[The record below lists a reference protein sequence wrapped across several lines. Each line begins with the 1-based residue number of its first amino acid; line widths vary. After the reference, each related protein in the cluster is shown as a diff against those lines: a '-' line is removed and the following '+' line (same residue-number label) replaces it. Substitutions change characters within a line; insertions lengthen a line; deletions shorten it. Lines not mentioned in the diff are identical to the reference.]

1 MVWYKVFGQE
11 RMNIKIFSLILIIA
25 ASACLRVYALDIPKQ
40 DIKSRDLK
48 YKYDR
53 LKEQEKYKKEG
64 KILNLVPSGY
74 MTVEEYEQMSEYKD
88 KSTLE
93 LDIPKVSTP
102 SDFKYVPH
110 PTYKIVKYNNPP
122 GGTELRIDKR
132 IYTQRQIN
140 AQGVVSPD
148 FTLLV
153 YPAIYY
159 YTDSASVASD
169 MFVIPLEGDDS
180 PLDKILKANVMKR
193 IPKPILSTD
202 KSISNYASFMTLTP
216 VDFSRDGKKL
226 LIKEKIGSREDGIWK
241 TTIYVYDFSTKVD
254 YDLSEIRDA
263 ITYFWKEYMDLNL
276 QDYRWDIYPLG
287 FLKSDPNRVA
297 VQAIA
302 FTGSMPVFLGT
313 WSIDT
318 KGNQSRVV
326 SFEKDVEP
334 LISANGYKVV
344 KDGVEEYEVIDK
356 EEKSQKKEDKIKKKQ
371 FEQYKKERLKEIDYE
386 YKYAVKYLEKDYK
399 MEARDYRKLR
409 SLSGVKDSDQLKEAY
424 RKFLVDQYKKDI
436 EKSAKDIEKHNKKLE
451 KINQKLDKLYEQ
463 IGNTSSQT
471 PPEGSTLDEYMNGTK
486 EEKKNPIDDF
496 EIEKFKYDGIIDDKS
511 GIPDGKLNYTD
522 TNGKTLNLR
531 PGDTPANDNTVKNK
545 EDKFDFGFNLRSK
558 EQDFSEDEEETPK
571 VEDDSDIDLDVKI
584 YD

>member
-1 MVWYKVFGQE
+1 
-11 RMNIKIFSLILIIA
+11 MNLKILSLIFIIT
-25 ASACLRVYALDIPKQ
+25 ASLCLRAYAVDIPTKK
-40 DIKSRDLK
+40 DIKSKDLK

-88 KSTLE
+88 KSTME
-93 LDIPKVSTP
+93 LDIPKVETP
-102 SDFKYVPH
+102 SDFKYIPR
-110 PTYKIVKYNNPP
+110 PIYKIVKYNNPP

-132 IYTQRQIN
+132 IYQQRQIN

-159 YTDSASVASD
+159 YTDSASIASD
-169 MFVIPLEGDDS
+169 LFVIPLEGDDS

-193 IPKPILSTD
+193 VPEPILSTD
-202 KSISNYASFMTLTP
+202 KSISNYASFMSLTP
-216 VDFSRDGKKL
+216 VDFSKDGKKL

-241 TTIYVYDFSTKVD
+241 TTIFVYDFTTKVD

-276 QDYRWDIYPLG
+276 DDYRWDIYPLG
-287 FLKSDPNRVA
+287 FLKSEPDRVA

-334 LISANGYKVV
+334 LISANGYKVI

-386 YKYAVKYLEKDYK
+386 YKYAVKYLDKDYK
-399 MEARDYRKLR
+399 MEYRDYRKLR

-436 EKSAKDIEKHNKKLE
+436 EKSAKDIEKQNKKLE

-463 IGNTSSQT
+463 AGSTSKQQ
-471 PPEGSTLDEYMNGTK
+471 PPENSTLDSYLNG
-486 EEKKNPIDDF
+486 EKGVKQNPIDDYEIDKF
-496 EIEKFKYDGIIDDKS
+496 KHIIEKTPS
-511 GIPDGKLNYTD
+511 TEVLPTQLHYTD
-522 TNGKTLNLR
+522 DSGKTLNLR
-531 PGDTPANDNTVKNK
+531 PADTSGSEVNPQNNRIDFNFDSGDKNQELTKDKKTPESV
-545 EDKFDFGFNLRSK
+545 
-558 EQDFSEDEEETPK
+558 
-571 VEDDSDIDLDVKI
+571 DDGDIDIDIKI